1 MLYTSTNLM
10 KKSIYTHRKII
21 RLLSI
26 VLSLIILTTVVQ
38 FIAACTDPNNVS
50 TESDQTF
57 SKEKQPQKIS
67 SSLLNVI
74 ETVEP
79 TSDKEGL
86 SANKT
91 AHIDKEGNIQVYIE
105 LYELDETKL
114 ETLKEQGLRIDIYD
128 PDEKLV
134 QGWANPA
141 QIRAIS
147 GLTFVKFIDLPDY
160 GVTN

>member
-1 MLYTSTNLM
+1 M
-10 KKSIYTHRKII
+10 KKSTYTQRKILRI
-21 RLLSI
+21 LSTA
-26 VLSLIILTTVVQ
+26 LSLIILTAGVQ

-50 TESDQTF
+50 TENDQAP

-74 ETVEP
+74 KTVESR
-79 TSDKEGL
+79 SDKEGL
-86 SANKT
+86 SANKA
-91 AHIDKEGNIQVYIE
+91 AHIDEEGNIQVYVT
-105 LYELDETKL
+105 LYEFDETKL
-114 ETLKEQGLRIDIYD
+114 ETLKEQGLKIDIYD

-147 GLTFVKFIDLPDY
+147 ELAFVKFIDLPDY